1 MNSDNTQ
8 SVSPQRITGKRRK
21 GKLDRPETAKL
32 FTIRFWQFAQ
42 QVKSLTDDGQAVI
55 YFEILIRNQFTLAL
69 FILVKL
75 LQNFETLDKTSL
87 YLFST
92 KIDG

>member
-8 SVSPQRITGKRRK
+8 SVSPQRITGERK
-21 GKLDRPETAKL
+21 KEKLDRLETAKL
-32 FTIRFWQFAQ
+32 FTICLWQFAQ

-55 YFEILIRNQFTLAL
+55 YFQILFTNQFTLAL

-75 LQNFETLDKTSL
+75 LQNFTALDKTSL
-87 YLFST
+87 YLFIT